1 MRISTL
7 SLAVVALAVPAGA
20 QTVPDWVTKTKISGL
35 AFGDAYLV
43 AAHHD
48 STVEDQNGL
57 WMRRLYFTV
66 DHTESQ
72 QLSLRFRLE
81 GNSVGDFT
89 ALDRNIN
96 TFVKDIWLQWKY
108 SGSHAAVIGLSSPP
122 TFDFIESYWGYRHV
136 EKTPLDLL
144 RFAPSRDLGLAFK
157 GAWGNRT
164 KWWYHGMLS
173 NGDDRNPGE
182 RIMGSLRV
190 APSEA
195 WVIEAYGDYD
205 NRTDETDVW
214 TIQGFVGLKGGWGR
228 AGAQVARQSRQVSA
242 TQDLKL
248 DLFSAFVIIALNND
262 MSIIARVDALFDPN
276 PQGDSIQFFNMSD
289 IAEPLFFLAGVDIP
303 IRDTFSIV
311 PNIEVVSYSNAVGT
325 APTPDTDIFL
335 KGTFYWTFN

>member
-1 MRISTL
+1 MRTPTL
-7 SLAVVALAVPAGA
+7 ALALFALAIPAGA
-20 QTVPDWVTKTKISGL
+20 QQVPDWVTKTKISGL

-43 AAHHD
+43 ATHHD
-48 STVEDQNGL
+48 PDVEDSNGL
-57 WMRRLYFTV
+57 WFRRLYFTV
-66 DHTESQ
+66 DHVESRE
-72 QLSLRFRLE
+72 LSVRFRLE
-81 GNSVGDFT
+81 GNSPGNFSD
-89 ALDRNIN
+89 LDRSID

-122 TFDFIESYWGYRHV
+122 TFDWIESFWGYRHV
-136 EKTPLDLL
+136 EKTPLDLA

-157 GAWGNRT
+157 GAWGGKT

-173 NGDDRNPGE
+173 NGSDTNPGE

-190 APSEA
+190 APSQSWA
-195 WVIEAYGDYD
+195 IEAYADYD
-205 NRTDETDVW
+205 NRTDETDIW
-214 TIQGFVGLKGGWGR
+214 TIQGFVGFQGEWGR
-228 AGAQVARQSRQVSA
+228 VGGQVVRQSRQISA

-248 DLFSAFVIIALNND
+248 DLLSGFVVIDLRND
-262 MSIIARVDALFDPN
+262 MAFLVRIDALFDPN
-276 PQGDSIQFFNMSD
+276 PDGDRIQYFQMSD

-311 PNIEVVSYSNAVGT
+311 PNIEVVSYSNAIGT